1 MSPEGWLTDIETV
14 FVLFFFLSHDASIIW
29 RFICLDQMEVSIQ
42 RGPGGGSDSWNRNP
56 DTPTRVPTANFFLSP
71 VWSVVFGAVV
81 ASCKNGI
88 WIWSRLTDHA
98 CTVPTQPNQALT
110 CSIWSWGNETHPNP
124 PNILTWKGLFQL
136 ARQTWQLAFSKPSP
150 PAPLL
155 GPALTVPWVGLRF
168 ELLGT
173 AYTDLVS

>member
-1 MSPEGWLTDIETV
+1 MLLSSGGLSVWTKWKFPFSVGQVEGVTPEIETLTLRHV
-14 FVLFFFLSHDASIIW
+14 FPLQIFFFHL
-29 RFICLDQMEVSIQ
+29 F
-42 RGPGGGSDSWNRNP
+42 DS
-56 DTPTRVPTANFFLSP
+56 F
-71 VWSVVFGAVV
+71 VFGAVV

-136 ARQTWQLAFSKPSP
+136 ARQTRQLAFSKPSP